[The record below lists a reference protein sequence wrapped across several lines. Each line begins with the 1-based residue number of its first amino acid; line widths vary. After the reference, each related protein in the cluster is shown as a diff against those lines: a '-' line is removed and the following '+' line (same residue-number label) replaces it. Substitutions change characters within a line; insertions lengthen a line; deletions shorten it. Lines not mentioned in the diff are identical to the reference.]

1 MKKYICQLNKITDN
15 TNIRQYA
22 VKGNGCKIRIANFL
36 KINKE
41 KIKKKLTVIQTTQE
55 KVIEISDNLN

>member
-22 VKGNGCKIRIANFL
+22 VKGNGCKKRIVNFL

-41 KIKKKLTVIQTTQE
+41 KIKK
-55 KVIEISDNLN
+55 N